1 MEKIRLV
8 KNINGIKLIKY
19 FFSKD
24 SRGSFSKIFSS
35 DSFKKLGFIKKV
47 SQINISSNLKKG
59 TIRGF
64 HYQKKPKNEQKII
77 ICIKGEI
84 SDIAIDIR
92 TKSKNFLKTYKFKL
106 SSKKNNC
113 LLIPEGFAHGFQ
125 SLTDN
130 TEIIYIH
137 SELYDS
143 KLDTGINPFDK
154 NLKFNWPIKVK
165 NFSKRDELLPKT
177 NNLFRGVNI

>member
-1 MEKIRLV
+1 MQKISLV

-35 DSFKKLGFIKKV
+35 DSFKKLGFIKKI
-47 SQINISSNLKKG
+47 SQINVSSNLKKG

-84 SDIAIDIR
+84 LDIAIDIK

-113 LLIPEGFAHGFQ
+113 LFIPEGFAHGFQ

-137 SELYDS
+137 SELYDP

-154 NLKFNWPIKVK
+154 NFNFNWPIKVK

-177 NNLFRGVNI
+177 NNFFKGVNI